1 MVDISIFMI
10 VQLSLDET
18 NMKVELFIGDRVG
31 CEGRKT
37 GGEHHDKVKI
47 VF

>member
-1 MVDISIFMI
+1 MVDISVFMT

-18 NMKVELFIGDRVG
+18 NMKVVLFIGDRVG
-31 CEGRKT
+31 CEGRNT
-37 GGEHHDKVKI
+37 GGDHHDKVKI